1 MARLGQTRVES
12 EPARQRRDSLQRWHG
27 NVAFAGRS
35 AAGSGSTGMSA
46 QSGQT
51 AFRPHRDR
59 GAPARSRHDR
69 AVARARADARD
80 DHAQVAGASLHR
92 RHRGVYSLGGRRSRP
107 RRPRSPR
114 CSACGP
120 GSALSRLSAA
130 EHWAVSRFPAP
141 LIEVVSPRRRKV
153 AGARVH
159 HCRTLSRARRHRPP
173 RHPDHDGAPA
183 VRGPRR
189 RPDAAPA
196 GERDPRG
203 RVPRALRRARDPRRH
218 GAHQRAPQPRGAR
231 AGDGAAPHGQ
241 RGHEERRGG
250 RLPAARP
257 AGAAREH
264 APARPRGGLPLAG
277 AGVVVEVDGI
287 HGLPW
292 TVADDDGRDAALT
305 AAGYTVLRFS
315 ARDVYERRDAV
326 TARTAAALAS
336 SPGLRH
342 AA

>member
-1 MARLGQTRVES
+1 
-12 EPARQRRDSLQRWHG
+12 
-27 NVAFAGRS
+27 
-35 AAGSGSTGMSA
+35 MSA
-46 QSGQT
+46 QYRSDRSSSGHT
-51 AFRPHRDR
+51 PFPRSPRAAAGPH
-59 GAPARSRHDR
+59 HDR
-69 AVARARADARD
+69 AAAGGGADRARRSTTGSR
-80 DHAQVAGASLHR
+80 GASCIAGIA
-92 RHRGVYSLGGRRSRP
+92 GVYSLGRAP
-107 RRPRSPR
+107 LSPEAEQLAAVL
-114 CSACGP
+114 ACGP

-130 EHWAVSRFPAP
+130 QLYGCSRFPAP

-153 AGARVH
+153 DGARVH
-159 HCRTLSRARRHRPP
+159 HCRTLDPRDVTDHL
-173 RHPDHDGAPA
+173 RHPDHDGTPD

-189 RPDAAPA
+189 RPHAAPA

-203 RVPRALRRARDPRRH
+203 RLPRALRRGRDPRRD
-218 GAHQRAPQPRGAR
+218 GADERASQPRGAR

-241 RGHEERRGG
+241 RGHEERRRG
-250 RLPAARP
+250 RLPAAP
-257 AGAAREH
+257 AAGAAREH

-277 AGVVVEVDGI
+277 ARRRRGGRRD

-292 TVADDDGRDAALT
+292 TVADDDGRDAALA